1 MAMNPLA
8 IFKPKPPPRRRGPG
22 KKTLAKLAA
31 QNDPPQVE
39 KAMTVQSVSMT
50 QMKRAYKEVVGV
62 GGINSDWALSGI
74 SEDSDVWQNIFA
86 LRSRSRDLFRTDVYF
101 KKYKEELWANTF
113 GAEGITCRMEVKET
127 EDRVLYSPDEKN
139 FLDGHYRRRERV
151 AKYLERKFGQRTL
164 PERQATIEIGDMDL
178 YANKV
183 IEEGWRDW
191 KRREYCT
198 VSGCFNYNQVC
209 QIRLLSAARD
219 GDFFIR
225 HVRSPSINKFG
236 YSLQLINAE
245 WCDYQ
250 LNTKADNGNQIRMG
264 IERDDMGKRIAYYF
278 IKRQPQ
284 DWQFSVPGAA
294 MTSAPKTYQRVLA
307 EDIIHYARYEDGD
320 STRPAPWSAPVIQK
334 SRHLDKYEEAE
345 VVAARV
351 SACKLGFFTSNTVPE
366 GGEAMGDRPDPTQE
380 ATMDAEPG
388 SFTGL
393 KWGIDFKEWN
403 PSHPN
408 GNFDLFRKGLLR
420 AWCAGL
426 PGANYNIIAN
436 DLEGVNY
443 SSGRLGMLDERELW
457 KLIQRFDI
465 DIAERPIFE
474 AWLYM
479 ALLTGAIPLPLAKFD
494 KFNKPIFRGRRWAWV
509 DPLKEVQ
516 SSALEVANKF
526 TSRTRIIEDSN
537 VDADFEQV
545 LFELAEEEMLM
556 EELGMSP
563 APAVGKTNPD
573 DSPQDQSSNGN
584 GKKPAATG
592 KKDMEV
598 SEVLAL
604 IQATRQPASAPAN
617 VSVNVPPIEIP
628 PPNITI
634 TSLAIPEQKAPVVN
648 VKMPETKTPDVV
660 VHVAPAAVTV
670 KNDIQIPKTSSV
682 KVKRDQAGKLSG
694 IEIEKE

>member
-1 MAMNPLA
+1 
-8 IFKPKPPPRRRGPG
+8 
-22 KKTLAKLAA
+22 
-31 QNDPPQVE
+31 
-39 KAMTVQSVSMT
+39 
-50 QMKRAYKEVVGV
+50 
-62 GGINSDWALSGI
+62 
-74 SEDSDVWQNIFA
+74 
-86 LRSRSRDLFRTDVYF
+86 
-101 KKYKEELWANTF
+101 
-113 GAEGITCRMEVKET
+113 
-127 EDRVLYSPDEKN
+127 
-139 FLDGHYRRRERV
+139 
-151 AKYLERKFGQRTL
+151 
-164 PERQATIEIGDMDL
+164 
-178 YANKV
+178 
-183 IEEGWRDW
+183 
-191 KRREYCT
+191 
-198 VSGCFNYNQVC
+198 
-209 QIRLLSAARD
+209 
-219 GDFFIR
+219 
-225 HVRSPSINKFG
+225 
-236 YSLQLINAE
+236 
-245 WCDYQ
+245 
-250 LNTKADNGNQIRMG
+250 
-264 IERDDMGKRIAYYF
+264 
-278 IKRQPQ
+278 
-284 DWQFSVPGAA
+284 
-294 MTSAPKTYQRVLA
+294 
-307 EDIIHYARYEDGD
+307 
-320 STRPAPWSAPVIQK
+320 
-334 SRHLDKYEEAE
+334 
-345 VVAARV
+345 
-351 SACKLGFFTSNTVPE
+351 
-366 GGEAMGDRPDPTQE
+366 

-526 TSRTRIIEDSN
+526 TSRTRIIEDSD

-563 APAVGKTNPD
+563 APAVGKTNPE

-584 GKKPAATG
+584 GKKPATAG
-592 KKDMEV
+592 RKDMEV

-604 IQATRQPASAPAN
+604 IQATRHPASAPAN

-648 VKMPETKTPDVV
+648 VKVPEAKTPDVV